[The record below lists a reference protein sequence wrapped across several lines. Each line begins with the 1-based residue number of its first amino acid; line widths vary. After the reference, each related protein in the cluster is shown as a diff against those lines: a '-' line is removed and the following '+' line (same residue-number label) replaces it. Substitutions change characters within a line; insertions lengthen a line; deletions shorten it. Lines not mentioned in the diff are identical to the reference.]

1 MTIAKSD
8 TNTPEARLIYESP
21 DRGKTVYAREVGS
34 DKRYLVKQDEEVVQ
48 REKTAIR
55 ANRLLTILK
64 LSETDTTLR
73 DALAQLE
80 VLYIV
85 KYGDDK
91 DN

>member
-1 MTIAKSD
+1 MTIARSD
-8 TNTPEARLIYESP
+8 NDTPEARLIYESP
-21 DRGKTVYAREVGS
+21 DGGKTVYAREVGS
-34 DKRYLVKQDEEVVQ
+34 DKRYLMKQDEEVVQ

-64 LSETDTTLR
+64 LSETDTTLG

>member
-1 MTIAKSD
+1 M
-8 TNTPEARLIYESP
+8 
-21 DRGKTVYAREVGS
+21 
-34 DKRYLVKQDEEVVQ
+34 KQDEEVVQ

-64 LSETDTTLR
+64 LSETDTTLG

>member
-1 MTIAKSD
+1 MTIARSD
-8 TNTPEARLIYESP
+8 ANTPEARLIYESP

>member
-1 MTIAKSD
+1 MTIARSD

-21 DRGKTVYAREVGS
+21 DGGKTVYAREVGS
-34 DKRYLVKQDEEVVQ
+34 DKRYLVKQDEEVIQ
-48 REKTAIR
+48 REKTAVR

>member
-1 MTIAKSD
+1 MTIVRSD

-21 DRGKTVYAREVGS
+21 DGGKTVYAREVGS
-34 DKRYLVKQDEEVVQ
+34 DKRYLMKQDEEVVQ